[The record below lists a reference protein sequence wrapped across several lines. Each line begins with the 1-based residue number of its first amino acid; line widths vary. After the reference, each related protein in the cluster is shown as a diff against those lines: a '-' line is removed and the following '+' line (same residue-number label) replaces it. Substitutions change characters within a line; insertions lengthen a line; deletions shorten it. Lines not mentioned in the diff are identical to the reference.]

1 MRNRQQIMIYIV
13 AILFAIGF
21 ITSVSYNFRQMLI
34 PLSVLAIVFILY
46 KFPPKRY
53 GRYGRY
59 GGQGYQPGQKKETHA
74 KQNKARFRVIEGN
87 KNNGDDDQSP
97 RYH

>member
-1 MRNRQQIMIYIV
+1 MIYIV

-21 ITSVSYNFRQMLI
+21 ITSVAYNFRQWLI
-34 PLSVLAIVFILY
+34 PLSVVAIVFVLY

-59 GGQGYQPGQKKETHA
+59 GSSGYQPGKKNEPQA
-74 KQNKARFRVIEGN
+74 KRNKARFRVIEGN
-87 KNNGDDDQSP
+87 KSNGDDDQSP